1 MCFSKIAVKKSGY
14 RACLR
19 DAKVLKQYRCVMD
32 SRVSSTY
39 ITKNPYFAKKCAWI
53 FIRGHYVSRDAKSFP
68 RARLEENC
76 ELQGADN
83 VQGQIYEHIFA
94 PNGGYCVYYPSNIL
108 QQVWKNVYEQ
118 LTASCLL
125 HGMFS
130 FECPLAGL
138 YEQTNISL
146 LLKQPLNGL
155 ASSCT

>member
-94 PNGGYCVYYPSNIL
+94 PNGGYCVYYPSNTI
-108 QQVWKNVYEQ
+108 QHTRKSVYEQ
-118 LTASCLL
+118 FLVYGIGLSL
-125 HGMFS
+125 FS
-130 FECPLAGL
+130 VL
-138 YEQTNISL
+138 
-146 LLKQPLNGL
+146 
-155 ASSCT
+155 

>member
-76 ELQGADN
+76 ELQGADMSKDKYTSTLSRQMEAI
-83 VQGQIYEHIFA
+83 VFI
-94 PNGGYCVYYPSNIL
+94 IL
-108 QQVWKNVYEQ
+108 QILFNTPGKVFTNSF
-118 LTASCLL
+118 LFTALDYHFSVFSDTILRTRKHVPFSVTTTQCLN
-125 HGMFS
+125 
-130 FECPLAGL
+130 C
-138 YEQTNISL
+138 
-146 LLKQPLNGL
+146 
-155 ASSCT
+155 